1 MPCQSL
7 KLPSDGVFV
16 IWEWSWINQ
25 DHISDES
32 SESSITSF
40 NSGKSDNDPMQNPP
54 CLHTV
59 TFKCIG
65 SVKNLAYQSALAKA
79 SKHLS
84 QGELVPVKL
93 LPEPL
98 NPVDKDAVAFM
109 CELNGE
115 WKQIGYVVREA
126 LSDVNEGLKK
136 QLIVDTKFNWV
147 KYITSWKRSGPGWYA
162 GIDVTIKG
170 RWSAAVRNSGSRQY

>member
-1 MPCQSL
+1 M
-7 KLPSDGVFV
+7 
-16 IWEWSWINQ
+16 WEWSWVNQ
-25 DHISDES
+25 RDTSSD
-32 SESSITSF
+32 SESSTASL
-40 NSGKSDNDPMQNPP
+40 SSSPSSSSDAA

-65 SVKNLAYQSALAKA
+65 SVKNLAYQNALAQV
-79 SKHLS
+79 SRHLS
-84 QGELVPVKL
+84 KGQTVPVKL

-98 NPVDKDAVAFM
+98 NPVDTQAVAFV

-126 LSDVNEGLKK
+126 LNDVNERLKK
-136 QLIVDTKFNWV
+136 QLIVDTRFNWV

-162 GIDVTIKG
+162 GIDVTVKG
-170 RWSAAVRNSGSRQY
+170 QWSAAVRSAASRQY

>member
-1 MPCQSL
+1 M
-7 KLPSDGVFV
+7 
-16 IWEWSWINQ
+16 WEWSWINP
-25 DHISDES
+25 DNISSDSDSCES
-32 SESSITSF
+32 NTVSLDSS
-40 NSGKSDNDPMQNPP
+40 KSDSEQVLNSA
-54 CLHTV
+54 CLHTI

-65 SVKNLAYQSALAKA
+65 SVKNLAYQSALAQV

-84 QGELVPVKL
+84 RGETVPVKL

-98 NPVDKDAVAFM
+98 NPVDTQAVAFL

-126 LSDVNEGLKK
+126 LNDINEVLKK
-136 QLIVDTKFNWV
+136 QLIVDTRFNWV

-162 GIDVTIKG
+162 GIDITIKG
-170 RWSAAVRNSGSRQY
+170 QWSAAVRSSASRQY